1 VTAVRVAA
9 ARVLLAVEAGH
20 TTLGAELA
28 RAREDLSPVDK
39 ALLVEL
45 ATGTLRWRNAL
56 DVYVA
61 AASRRSVARIDARA
75 LAVLRLGA
83 YQLTHLE
90 RIPDH
95 AVVHE
100 SVEAVRDLGA
110 PRAAGFV
117 NASLRAL
124 IRRRHAVA
132 LPRRPGPD
140 ATRDAQV
147 RYLSVTLSHPAWL
160 VSRWIDRLG
169 FEEAESRCLFN
180 DDTPAVTVRPLG
192 GESTTTLLAAI
203 EAEGLEAA
211 PAPYVADAIRL
222 PPGALGRLSA
232 DLQRRLQVQD
242 EGAQLV
248 ARMVGAAPGERILDA
263 CAAPGGK
270 TLVMAADMHLPRDP
284 TSRLV
289 AMDLRPGRVAL
300 LVETLRRARLPL
312 PVVRADVR
320 RPLPFGAI
328 FDAVVLDAPCS
339 GLGTIR
345 RDPDVKWSRRAED
358 LAQFAVDQ
366 QLMLEV
372 CVGAVRPGG
381 RLVYATCSSE
391 REENQDV
398 VQAFLTRHP
407 EFRPVAPPAQAGV
420 PAALLTPE
428 GWLSTRPGEHALEGF
443 FAAVLERRTDA

>member
-1 VTAVRVAA
+1 MTGVRTAA
-9 ARVLLAVEAGH
+9 ARVLLAVGEGH
-20 TTLGAELA
+20 TTLGTELA
-28 RAREDLSPVDK
+28 RARENLPPRDK

-45 ATGTLRWRNAL
+45 TTGTLRWRNAL

-61 AASRRSVARIDARA
+61 AASRRSVKRIDARA

-90 RIPDH
+90 RVPNH

-100 SVEAVRDLGA
+100 SVQAVRDLGV

-117 NASLRAL
+117 NAALRAL
-124 IRRRHAVA
+124 IRRRHAIA
-132 LPRRPGPD
+132 LPRRPTPD
-140 ATRDAQV
+140 ASRDAQV
-147 RYLSVTLSHPAWL
+147 SYLSVTLSHPAWL
-160 VSRWIDRLG
+160 VSRWIDRMG
-169 FEEAESRCLFN
+169 FHEAETWCLFN
-180 DDTPAVTVRPLG
+180 DETPPVTVRPLDRDCADA
-192 GESTTTLLAAI
+192 LLAAI
-203 EAEGLEAA
+203 RDEAVEAM

-222 PPGALGRLSA
+222 PPGTLGRLSP
-232 DLQRRLQVQD
+232 DLRAWIRVQD

-270 TLVMAADMHLPRDP
+270 TLVMAADMHLAADGH
-284 TSRLV
+284 SQLV
-289 AMDLRPGRVAL
+289 AADVRPGRVAL
-300 LVETLRRARLPL
+300 LAETLRRAELPV

-320 RPLPFGAI
+320 RPLPFGPI

-345 RDPDVKWSRRAED
+345 RDPDLKWARRAED
-358 LAQFAVDQ
+358 VAQFAVDQ

-372 CVGAVRPGG
+372 CLGAVRPGG

-391 REENQDV
+391 PEENQDV
-398 VQAFLTRHP
+398 VRAFLARHP
-407 EFRPVAPPAQAGV
+407 EFRPAPAPPSV
-420 PAALLTPE
+420 PSPLLTPE
-428 GWLSTRPGEHALEGF
+428 GWLATNPGHGLEAF
-443 FAAVLERRTDA
+443 FAAVLERRTGA